1 MSCRRP
7 QEMALAYETLRA
19 AATSK
24 SYMGDPVGK
33 ALVLAAGLPGW
44 LWAWEPLQPVIAAP
58 ASSLSSRHDIPLGL
72 GGDVVQLLTEMAL
85 ACTTRVPAL

>member
-1 MSCRRP
+1 MSRQRP
-7 QEMALAYETLRA
+7 QEMALAYEALRA

-33 ALVLAAGLPGW
+33 ALVFAAGLPGW

-58 ASSLSSRHDIPLGL
+58 APNVSFRYDIPLGL

-85 ACTTRVPAL
+85 ACTRRLAAL